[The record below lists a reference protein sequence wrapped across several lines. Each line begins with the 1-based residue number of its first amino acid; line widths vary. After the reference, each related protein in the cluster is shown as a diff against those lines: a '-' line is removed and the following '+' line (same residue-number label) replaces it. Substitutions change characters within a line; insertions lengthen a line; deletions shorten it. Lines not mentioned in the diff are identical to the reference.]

1 MEVFAAVAPYGEVL
15 TQAYQTS
22 NVFLPSVIVGW
33 GAFLAHKVMSNNLP
47 RECPIRIPAARIH
60 EWNSPSLT
68 NRTFFDELSFIENS
82 HWHWANLTCQAPAL
96 ELIAKSI
103 DTWGSDIVESAP
115 PNLIHRVTES
125 WKRGRAAH
133 PYGNLRSSDLILP
146 PARGM
151 LLVGPEGAGKRHI
164 AQGLAAL
171 LFDHCWEPSEE
182 EDSSE
187 RNRQPVLLILADDHV
202 HWSND
207 DGLDN
212 LHPVT
217 KEIVDHV
224 KVHEGLGSVVIV
236 HHIEHLP
243 DSIFEVLSEVMSGK
257 SNNLSYD
264 SFGEKVEAVCDG
276 TLFIFTSKRLG
287 TRRMMQEIQDSAGID
302 DLDYDSLVSSIRRE
316 VEKLSGRKF
325 IDSLS
330 SVIPLLLP
338 QQEDLFSIMRH
349 IIDKLDN
356 FHRGMH
362 WKQLEISDE
371 VIKSLLNGDHIQF
384 YDFKRKDGDEVLFR
398 FPPDGAHA
406 LHQHSMFQFISS
418 KLIDGSHREPDKIA
432 RIDYDRERNKLVFKW
447 CSDDHSK
454 PCKKVFSSP

>member
-1 MEVFAAVAPYGEVL
+1 
-15 TQAYQTS
+15 
-22 NVFLPSVIVGW
+22 
-33 GAFLAHKVMSNNLP
+33 
-47 RECPIRIPAARIH
+47 
-60 EWNSPSLT
+60 
-68 NRTFFDELSFIENS
+68 
-82 HWHWANLTCQAPAL
+82 
-96 ELIAKSI
+96 
-103 DTWGSDIVESAP
+103 
-115 PNLIHRVTES
+115 
-125 WKRGRAAH
+125 
-133 PYGNLRSSDLILP
+133 
-146 PARGM
+146 M

-217 KEIVDHV
+217 KEIVDHM